1 MSNTLLVNAIFLS
14 IQGESTY
21 AGFPCTF
28 IRLTG
33 CSSACT
39 WCDTRYASSE
49 EGMTMK
55 LPELISLVDTYKTPL
70 VEITGGEPL
79 GQESVY
85 TLMRRL
91 CDKGYTLLLETGGF
105 LPVDRVD
112 PRVHKIIDLKP
123 PSSGES
129 EKNCPGNIELATAAP
144 ELLKKTFE
152 FKIVLASRED
162 YEWAVD
168 LLEHYNLTTHCTVLM
183 GTVFNKLDLAEL
195 AKWILHDR
203 LNVRLQLQLHKYIW
217 PPDIR
222 GV

>member
-1 MSNTLLVNAIFLS
+1 MSNTLLVNEIFLS

-33 CSSACT
+33 CSSVCT
-39 WCDTRYASSE
+39 WCDTRYASGE

-85 TLMRRL
+85 ALMRRL

-129 EKNCPGNIELATAAP
+129 ERNCPSNIELATTAP
-144 ELLKKTFE
+144 EPLKKTFE

-162 YEWAVD
+162 YEWAMD
-168 LLEHYNLTTHCTVLM
+168 FLEHSNLTTHCTVLM

-203 LNVRLQLQLHKYIW
+203 LNVRLQLQMHKYIW
-217 PPDIR
+217 PPDTR
-222 GV
+222 RV